1 MYLIFLVE
9 LSRKLKNFI
18 FLFVKSEIEVGSS
31 SVRNPAEWFSLAY
44 FLYYFDL
51 TFFFAEHI

>member
-9 LSRKLKNFI
+9 LSRKLRNFI
-18 FLFVKSEIEVGSS
+18 FLFDKSEIEVGSS
-31 SVRNPAEWFSLAY
+31 SVRNPAEWFLLAH
-44 FLYYFDL
+44 FVYYFDF